1 MKFTLKGIAGILF
14 FLSISSSV
22 MFAQVNQ
29 SQQTQTQ
36 QKEIPQEELESF
48 AQAFQAMRML
58 NQQVQ
63 QELAGLV
70 EDEGMEIKR
79 FNEIHQ
85 ATVDPQQEVEATRE
99 EKKQYETITTEIE
112 KRQASF
118 QGKMEK
124 LITDED
130 MTLKRYEEIA
140 TRLQNNPELQE
151 RLRAVFQQ

>member
-1 MKFTLKGIAGILF
+1 
-14 FLSISSSV
+14 

-29 SQQTQTQ
+29 NQQTQTQ
-36 QKEIPQEELESF
+36 QKEISQEELENF

-99 EKKQYETITTEIE
+99 EQKQYDAITTEIE

-124 LITDED
+124 LITEED

-140 TRLQNNPELQE
+140 TRLQNDPQLQE

>member
-1 MKFTLKGIAGILF
+1 
-14 FLSISSSV
+14 

-29 SQQTQTQ
+29 NQQTQTQ
-36 QKEIPQEELESF
+36 QKEISQEELESF

-85 ATVDPQQEVEATRE
+85 ATVDPQQEAEATRE
-99 EKKQYETITTEIE
+99 EQKQYEAITSEIQ

-124 LITDED
+124 LVTDED

-140 TRLQNNPELQE
+140 TRLQNDPELQE

>member
-1 MKFTLKGIAGILF
+1 MKSTLKGIAGLLF
-14 FLSISSSV
+14 FVSISSTAV
-22 MFAQVNQ
+22 FAQVNQ
-29 SQQTQTQ
+29 NQQAQTQ
-36 QKEIPQEELESF
+36 QKEISQEELENF
-48 AQAFQAMRML
+48 AQAFQAMRLM

-63 QELAGLV
+63 QEMAGLV
-70 EDEGMEIKR
+70 ENEGMEIKR

-85 ATVDPQQEVEATRE
+85 ATVDPQQEVEATSE
-99 EKKQYETITTEIE
+99 EKKQYKAITSEIE

-124 LITDED
+124 LITDEE

-140 TRLQNNPELQE
+140 TQLQNDPELQE